1 MKKFLCVFI
10 CLVTVV
16 TLFAG
21 CRHSENTV
29 NRLLFD
35 TAVTLTAECERSV
48 LLEAVSLCEGYENL
62 LSRTKKTSDVYKINN
77 SDGFVSVSEET
88 ALIIKTALKY
98 CEQSDGLYDITITPV
113 SSLWNFNEEILPEAD
128 KISEAVKKVDYKKI
142 QLEGNRVNANGAQI
156 DLGSVAKGYIA
167 DKLREFFENKGVK
180 NAIINLGGNVYVL
193 GDKYT
198 KVGIQKPFSG
208 GTVGRVEMKNLSAVT
223 SGTYQR
229 CFTKDGTFYHHIL
242 DPKTGYPAET
252 GIAQVTIVGKNSAL
266 CDAYST
272 GVFVMGRE
280 KAEKLYGKSGEFE
293 YIIVENN
300 NIFVSKNLESKI
312 KNVREE
318 FNLIIS

>member
-48 LLEAVSLCEGYENL
+48 LLDAVSLCDSYENL

-77 SDGFVSVSEET
+77 SEGFVSVSEET

-113 SSLWNFNEEILPEAD
+113 STLWNFNEEVLPEAD
-128 KISEAVKKVDYKKI
+128 KIGEAVKKVDYKKI

-167 DKLREFFENKGVK
+167 DKLREFFESKGVK

-229 CFTKDGTFYHHIL
+229 CFTKDGTLYHHIL
-242 DPKTGYPAET
+242 DPKTGYPKNT
-252 GIAQVTIVGKNSAL
+252 DLDSVTVIGESSML
-266 CDAYST
+266 CDIMST
-272 GVFVMGRE
+272 VCLLSGGE
-280 KAEKLYGKSGEFE
+280 KAEEFIKDE
-293 YIIVENN
+293 GLSAVL
-300 NIFVSKNLESKI
+300 IFKNGQI
-312 KNVREE
+312 KTVGDTK
-318 FNLIIS
+318 FKTH

>member
-1 MKKFLCVFI
+1 MKKFLSVLI
-10 CLVTVV
+10 SLVTVV

-21 CRHSENTV
+21 CKHSENTV

-48 LLEAVSLCEGYENL
+48 LLEAISLCEHYENL
-62 LSRTKKTSDVYKINN
+62 LSRTKEGSDVYKINN
-77 SDGFVSVSEET
+77 SEGFVSVSEET

-98 CEQSDGLYDITITPV
+98 CEQSEGLYDITITPV
-113 SSLWNFNEEILPEAD
+113 SSLWDFNKEILPEEAAL
-128 KISEAVKKVDYKKI
+128 SEALKKVDYKKI

-198 KVGIQKPFSG
+198 RVGIQKPFSG

-229 CFTKDGTFYHHIL
+229 CFTKDGAFYHHIL
-242 DPKTGYPAET
+242 DPKTGYPKNT
-252 GIAQVTIVGKNSAL
+252 DLDSVTVIGESSML
-266 CDAYST
+266 CDIMST
-272 GVFVMGRE
+272 VCLLSGGE
-280 KAEKLYGKSGEFE
+280 KAEELISAEGLSA
-293 YIIVENN
+293 VL
-300 NIFVSKNLESKI
+300 IFKNGQI
-312 KNVREE
+312 KTVGDIDFKRN
-318 FNLIIS
+318 

>member
-16 TLFAG
+16 TLFVG

-48 LLEAVSLCEGYENL
+48 LLDAVSLCEGYENL
-62 LSRTKKTSDVYKINN
+62 LSRTKETSDVYKINN

-113 SSLWNFNEEILPEAD
+113 STLWNFNEEVLPEAD
-128 KISEAVKKVDYKKI
+128 KIGEAVKKVDYKKI
-142 QLEGNRVNANGAQI
+142 QLEGSRVNANGAQI

-167 DKLREFFENKGVK
+167 DKLREFFESKGVK

-198 KVGIQKPFSG
+198 KVGIQKPSSG

-229 CFTKDGTFYHHIL
+229 CFTKDGTLYHHIL
-242 DPKTGYPAET
+242 DPKTGYPKNT
-252 GIAQVTIVGKNSAL
+252 DLDSVTVIGESSML
-266 CDAYST
+266 CDIMST
-272 GVFVMGRE
+272 VCLLSGGE
-280 KAEKLYGKSGEFE
+280 KAEEFIKDE
-293 YIIVENN
+293 GLSAVL
-300 NIFVSKNLESKI
+300 IFKNGQI
-312 KNVREE
+312 KTVGDIDFKRT
-318 FNLIIS
+318 

>member
-48 LLEAVSLCEGYENL
+48 LLDAISLCEGYENL

-98 CEQSDGLYDITITPV
+98 CEQSEGLYDITITPV
-113 SSLWNFNEEILPEAD
+113 ATLWNFNEEILPEAD
-128 KISEAVKKVDYKKI
+128 KIGEAVKKVDYKKI

-167 DKLREFFENKGVK
+167 DKLREFFKNKGVK

-229 CFTKDGTFYHHIL
+229 CFTKDGTLYHHIL
-242 DPKTGYPAET
+242 DPKTGYPKNT
-252 GIAQVTIVGKNSAL
+252 DLDSVTVIGESSML
-266 CDAYST
+266 CDIMST
-272 GVFVMGRE
+272 VCLLSGGE
-280 KAEKLYGKSGEFE
+280 KAQEFIKDE
-293 YIIVENN
+293 GLTAVL
-300 NIFVSKNLESKI
+300 IFKNGQI
-312 KNVREE
+312 KTVGDIK
-318 FNLIIS
+318 FKAH

>member
-10 CLVTVV
+10 SLVVAA

-21 CRHSENTV
+21 CNRSENTV

-35 TAVTLTAECERSV
+35 TAVTLTAECESSV
-48 LLEAVSLCEGYENL
+48 LMEAVSLCEGYEKL
-62 LSRTKKTSDVYKINN
+62 LSRTREESDAYKINN
-77 SDGFVSVSEET
+77 SEGFVSVSEET
-88 ALIIKTALKY
+88 ALIIKTALEF
-98 CEQSDGLYDITITPV
+98 CEKSEGLYDITITPV

-167 DKLREFFENKGVK
+167 DKLCEFFEKKGVK
-180 NAIINLGGNVYVL
+180 NAIINLGGNIYVL

-198 KVGIQKPFSG
+198 RVGIQKPFSS

-229 CFTKDGTFYHHIL
+229 CFTKGGTFYHHIL
-242 DPKTGYPAET
+242 DPKTGYPKNT
-252 GIAQVTIVGKNSAL
+252 DLDSVTVVGESSML
-266 CDAYST
+266 CDIMST
-272 GVFVMGRE
+272 VCLLSGGE
-280 KAEKLYGKSGEFE
+280 KAEELINAEGLSA
-293 YIIVENN
+293 VL
-300 NIFVSKNLESKI
+300 IFKNGQI
-312 KNVREE
+312 KTVGDID
-318 FNLIIS
+318 FKKH

>member
-16 TLFAG
+16 TLFVG

-48 LLEAVSLCEGYENL
+48 LLDAVSLCEGYENL
-62 LSRTKKTSDVYKINN
+62 LSRTKETSDVYKINN

-113 SSLWNFNEEILPEAD
+113 STLWNFNEEVLPEAD
-128 KISEAVKKVDYKKI
+128 KIGEAVKKVDYKKI
-142 QLEGNRVNANGAQI
+142 QLEGSRVNANGAQI

-167 DKLREFFENKGVK
+167 DKLREFFESKGVK

-229 CFTKDGTFYHHIL
+229 CFTKDGTLYHHVL
-242 DPKTGYPAET
+242 DPKTGYPKNT
-252 GIAQVTIVGKNSAL
+252 DLDSVTVIGESSML
-266 CDAYST
+266 CDIMST
-272 GVFVMGRE
+272 VCLLSGGE
-280 KAEKLYGKSGEFE
+280 KAEEFIKDE
-293 YIIVENN
+293 GLSAVL
-300 NIFVSKNLESKI
+300 IFKNGQI
-312 KNVREE
+312 KTVGDTK
-318 FNLIIS
+318 FKTH

>member
-1 MKKFLCVFI
+1 MKKFLSVLI
-10 CLVTVV
+10 SLVTVV

-21 CRHSENTV
+21 CKHSENTV

-48 LLEAVSLCEGYENL
+48 LLEAVSLCEHYENL
-62 LSRTKKTSDVYKINN
+62 LSRTKEESDVYKINN
-77 SDGFVSVSEET
+77 TEGFVSVSEET
-88 ALIIKTALKY
+88 ALIIKTALEF
-98 CEQSDGLYDITITPV
+98 CEKTSGEYDITITPV
-113 SSLWNFNEEILPEAD
+113 SSLWDFNKEILPDAAELA
-128 KISEAVKKVDYKKI
+128 EAVKKVDYKKI

-198 KVGIQKPFSG
+198 KVGIQKPFES

-229 CFTKDGTFYHHIL
+229 CFTKENTFYHHIL
-242 DPKTGYPAET
+242 DPKTGYPRNT
-252 GIAQVTIVGKNSAL
+252 DLDSVTVIGENSMF
-266 CDAYST
+266 CDIMST
-272 GVFVMGRE
+272 VCLLSGSE
-280 KAEKLYGKSGEFE
+280 KAEELINAEGLSA
-293 YIIVENN
+293 VL
-300 NIFVSKNLESKI
+300 IFKNGKI
-312 KNVREE
+312 KTVGDID
-318 FNLIIS
+318 FKAH

>member
-21 CRHSENTV
+21 CKHSENTV

-48 LLEAVSLCEGYENL
+48 LLEAVSLCEHYENL
-62 LSRTKKTSDVYKINN
+62 LSRTKEGSDVYKINSSEN
-77 SDGFVSVSEET
+77 FVTVSEET

-98 CEQSDGLYDITITPV
+98 CEKSEGLYDITITPV
-113 SSLWNFNEEILPEAD
+113 SSLWDFNKEILPEEAAL
-128 KISEAVKKVDYKKI
+128 SEALKKVDYKKI
-142 QLEGNRVNANGAQI
+142 QLEGSRVNANGAQI

-167 DKLREFFENKGVK
+167 DKLREFFESKGVK

-229 CFTKDGTFYHHIL
+229 CFTKDGTLYHHIL
-242 DPKTGYPAET
+242 DPKTGYPKNT
-252 GIAQVTIVGKNSAL
+252 DLDSVTVIGESSNL
-266 CDAYST
+266 CDIMST
-272 GVFVMGRE
+272 VCLLSGGE
-280 KAEKLYGKSGEFE
+280 KAEEFIKDE
-293 YIIVENN
+293 GLSAVL
-300 NIFVSKNLESKI
+300 IFKNGQI
-312 KNVREE
+312 KTVGDIK
-318 FNLIIS
+318 FKAH

>member
-1 MKKFLCVFI
+1 MKKLLCVFV

-21 CRHSENTV
+21 CKHSENTV

-62 LSRTKKTSDVYKINN
+62 LSRTKETSDVYKINN

-98 CEQSDGLYDITITPV
+98 CEKSEGIYDITITPV
-113 SSLWNFNEEILPEAD
+113 SSLWDFNKEILPEEAAL
-128 KISEAVKKVDYKKI
+128 SEALKKVDYKKI

-156 DLGSVAKGYIA
+156 DLGSAAKGYIA
-167 DKLREFFENKGVK
+167 DKLREFFESKGVK

-193 GDKYT
+193 GDRYT

-208 GTVGRVEMKNLSAVT
+208 GTAGRVEMKNLSAVT

-229 CFTKDGTFYHHIL
+229 CFTKENTFYHHIL
-242 DPKTGYPAET
+242 DPKTGYPRNT
-252 GIAQVTIVGKNSAL
+252 DLDSVTVIGESSML
-266 CDAYST
+266 CDIMST
-272 GVFVMGRE
+272 VCLLSGSE
-280 KAEKLYGKSGEFE
+280 KAEELISAEGLSA
-293 YIIVENN
+293 VL
-300 NIFVSKNLESKI
+300 IFKNGQI
-312 KNVREE
+312 KTVGDIDFKRT
-318 FNLIIS
+318 

>member
-16 TLFAG
+16 TLFVG

-48 LLEAVSLCEGYENL
+48 LLDAVSLCEGYENL
-62 LSRTKKTSDVYKINN
+62 LSRTKETSDVYKINN

-113 SSLWNFNEEILPEAD
+113 STLWNFNEEVLPETD
-128 KISEAVKKVDYKKI
+128 KIGEAVKKVDYKKI
-142 QLEGNRVNANGAQI
+142 QLEGSRVNANGAQI

-167 DKLREFFENKGVK
+167 DKLREFFESKGVK

-229 CFTKDGTFYHHIL
+229 CFTKDGTLYHHVL
-242 DPKTGYPAET
+242 DPKTGYPKNT
-252 GIAQVTIVGKNSAL
+252 DLDSVTVIGESSML
-266 CDAYST
+266 CDIMST
-272 GVFVMGRE
+272 VCLLSGGE
-280 KAEKLYGKSGEFE
+280 KAEEFIKDE
-293 YIIVENN
+293 GLSAVL
-300 NIFVSKNLESKI
+300 IFKNGQI
-312 KNVREE
+312 KTVGDTK
-318 FNLIIS
+318 FKTH

>member
-16 TLFAG
+16 TLFVG

-48 LLEAVSLCEGYENL
+48 LLDAVSLCEGYENL
-62 LSRTKKTSDVYKINN
+62 LSRTKETSDVYKINN

-113 SSLWNFNEEILPEAD
+113 STLWNFNEEVLPEAD
-128 KISEAVKKVDYKKI
+128 KIGEAVKKVDYKKI
-142 QLEGNRVNANGAQI
+142 QLEGSRVNANGAQI

-167 DKLREFFENKGVK
+167 DKLREFFESKGVK

-229 CFTKDGTFYHHIL
+229 CFTKDGTLYHHVL
-242 DPKTGYPAET
+242 DPKTGYPKNT
-252 GIAQVTIVGKNSAL
+252 DLDSVTVIGESSML
-266 CDAYST
+266 CDIMST
-272 GVFVMGRE
+272 VCLLSGGE
-280 KAEKLYGKSGEFE
+280 KAEEFIKDE
-293 YIIVENN
+293 GLSAVL
-300 NIFVSKNLESKI
+300 IFKNGQI
-312 KNVREE
+312 KTVGDIK
-318 FNLIIS
+318 FKAH

>member
-48 LLEAVSLCEGYENL
+48 LLDAISLCEGYENL
-62 LSRTKKTSDVYKINN
+62 LSRTKETSDVYKINN

-113 SSLWNFNEEILPEAD
+113 STLWNFNEEVLPEAD
-128 KISEAVKKVDYKKI
+128 KIGEAVKKVDYKKI
-142 QLEGNRVNANGAQI
+142 QLEGSRVNANGAQI

-167 DKLREFFENKGVK
+167 DKLREFFESKGVK

-229 CFTKDGTFYHHIL
+229 CFTKDGTLYHHIL
-242 DPKTGYPAET
+242 DPKTGYPKNT
-252 GIAQVTIVGKNSAL
+252 DLDSVTVIGESSML
-266 CDAYST
+266 CDIMST
-272 GVFVMGRE
+272 VCLLSGGE
-280 KAEKLYGKSGEFE
+280 KAEEFIKDE
-293 YIIVENN
+293 GLSAVL
-300 NIFVSKNLESKI
+300 IFKNGQI
-312 KNVREE
+312 KTVGDTK
-318 FNLIIS
+318 FKAH

>member
-16 TLFAG
+16 TLFVG

-48 LLEAVSLCEGYENL
+48 LLDAISLCEGYENL

-113 SSLWNFNEEILPEAD
+113 STLWNFNEEVLPEAD
-128 KISEAVKKVDYKKI
+128 KIGEAVKKVDYKKI
-142 QLEGNRVNANGAQI
+142 QLEGSRVNANGAQI

-167 DKLREFFENKGVK
+167 DKLREFFESKGVK

-229 CFTKDGTFYHHIL
+229 CFTKDGTLYHHVL
-242 DPKTGYPAET
+242 DPKTGYPKNT
-252 GIAQVTIVGKNSAL
+252 DLDSVTVIGESSML
-266 CDAYST
+266 CDIMST
-272 GVFVMGRE
+272 VCLLSGGE
-280 KAEKLYGKSGEFE
+280 KAEEFIKDE
-293 YIIVENN
+293 GLSAVL
-300 NIFVSKNLESKI
+300 IFKNGQI
-312 KNVREE
+312 KTVGDIDFKRT
-318 FNLIIS
+318 

>member
-21 CRHSENTV
+21 CKHSENTV

-35 TAVTLTAECERSV
+35 TAVTLTADCERSV
-48 LLEAVSLCEGYENL
+48 LMEAVSLCEGYENL
-62 LSRTKKTSDVYKINN
+62 LSRTKEGSDVYKINN
-77 SDGFVSVSEET
+77 SEGFVSVSEET

-98 CEQSDGLYDITITPV
+98 CEQSEGLYDITITPV
-113 SSLWNFNEEILPEAD
+113 SSLWDFNKEILPEEAAL
-128 KISEAVKKVDYKKI
+128 SEALKKVDYKEI
-142 QLEGNRVNANGAQI
+142 QLEGNRVNSNGAQI
-156 DLGSVAKGYIA
+156 DLGSAAKGYIA

-198 KVGIQKPFSG
+198 RVGIQKPFSG

-229 CFTKDGTFYHHIL
+229 CFTKDGAFYHHIL
-242 DPKTGYPAET
+242 DPKTGYPKNT
-252 GIAQVTIVGKNSAL
+252 DLDSVTVIGESSML
-266 CDAYST
+266 CDIMST
-272 GVFVMGRE
+272 VCLLSGGE
-280 KAEKLYGKSGEFE
+280 KAEELINAEGLAA
-293 YIIVENN
+293 VL
-300 NIFVSKNLESKI
+300 IFKNGQI
-312 KNVREE
+312 KAVGDIDFKRN
-318 FNLIIS
+318 

>member
-21 CRHSENTV
+21 CKHSENTV

-48 LLEAVSLCEGYENL
+48 LLEAISLCEHYENL
-62 LSRTKKTSDVYKINN
+62 LSRIKEGSDVYKINSSEN
-77 SDGFVSVSEET
+77 SVTVSEET

-98 CEQSDGLYDITITPV
+98 CEQSEGLYDITITPV
-113 SSLWNFNEEILPEAD
+113 SSLWNFNEEILPEAE
-128 KISEAVKKVDYKKI
+128 KISEALKKVDYKKI

-198 KVGIQKPFSG
+198 RVGIQKPFSG

-229 CFTKDGTFYHHIL
+229 CFTKDGAFYHHIL
-242 DPKTGYPAET
+242 DPKTGYPKNT
-252 GIAQVTIVGKNSAL
+252 DLDSVTIIGESSML
-266 CDAYST
+266 CDIMST
-272 GVFVMGRE
+272 VCLLSGSQ
-280 KAEKLYGKSGEFE
+280 KAEEF
-293 YIIVENN
+293 IKDAGLSAVL
-300 NIFVSKNLESKI
+300 IFKNGQI
-312 KNVREE
+312 KTVGDID
-318 FNLIIS
+318 FKAH

>member
-62 LSRTKKTSDVYKINN
+62 LSRTKETSDVYKINN
-77 SDGFVSVSEET
+77 SEGFVSVSEET

-98 CEQSDGLYDITITPV
+98 CEQSEGLYDITITPV
-113 SSLWNFNEEILPEAD
+113 SSIWNFNEEILPEAE

-208 GTVGRVEMKNLSAVT
+208 STVGRVEMKNLSAVT

-229 CFTKDGTFYHHIL
+229 CFTKDGTLYHHIL
-242 DPKTGYPAET
+242 DPKTGYPKNT
-252 GIAQVTIVGKNSAL
+252 DLDSVTVIGESSML
-266 CDAYST
+266 CDIMST
-272 GVFVMGRE
+272 VCLLSGGE
-280 KAEKLYGKSGEFE
+280 KAEEFIKDE
-293 YIIVENN
+293 GLSAVL
-300 NIFVSKNLESKI
+300 IFKNGQI
-312 KNVREE
+312 KTVGDIDFKRT
-318 FNLIIS
+318 

>member
-16 TLFAG
+16 TLFVG

-48 LLEAVSLCEGYENL
+48 LLDAISLCEGYENL

-113 SSLWNFNEEILPEAD
+113 STLWNFNEEVLPEAD
-128 KISEAVKKVDYKKI
+128 KIGEAVKKVDYKKI
-142 QLEGNRVNANGAQI
+142 QLEGSRVNANGAQI

-167 DKLREFFENKGVK
+167 DKLREFFESKGVK

-229 CFTKDGTFYHHIL
+229 CFTKDGTLYHHIL
-242 DPKTGYPAET
+242 DPKTGYPKNT
-252 GIAQVTIVGKNSAL
+252 DLDSVTVIGESSML
-266 CDAYST
+266 CDIMST
-272 GVFVMGRE
+272 VCLLSGGE
-280 KAEKLYGKSGEFE
+280 KAEEFIKDE
-293 YIIVENN
+293 GLSAVL
-300 NIFVSKNLESKI
+300 IFKNGQI
-312 KNVREE
+312 KTVGDTK
-318 FNLIIS
+318 FKTH